1 MIQDLQAQV
10 QPERLDL
17 LVTLERQALQEQQA
31 MQAIPDPL
39 VQQVMLAIQAQQVLQ
54 VLAIQVQR
62 VTLAL
67 LAQQVMWVRQ
77 APLVTQAQ
85 VE

>member
-1 MIQDLQAQV
+1 
-10 QPERLDL
+10 
-17 LVTLERQALQEQQA
+17 

-67 LAQQVMWVRQ
+67 LAQQVVWVRQ